1 MMMAMK
7 MSPNIVYRLLRC
19 AIIVA
24 GLFDQTAAAAA
35 GGAKNTTCG
44 KLHRMSLSFARV
56 HLEFGQLL

>member
-1 MMMAMK
+1 M
-7 MSPNIVYRLLRC
+7 YRLLRC

-35 GGAKNTTCG
+35 AAGAKNTTCG